1 MNKNFYAIVF
11 AIICLPFVS
20 ITTTNAQGCVAVRNM
35 SSCSLTGDST
45 SHDKNVLQISLNY
58 RYFKSFRHYK
68 GREEQLERLEKG
80 TEVIN
85 HDNSVILGATYSFN
99 KYLSAAVSIPFLYID
114 RSSMY
119 EHLGNNSGQRFWTT
133 SQGLGDVRLSGYV
146 NPIPNYTKGSL
157 VIGLGVKLPTGD
169 YSSTDEFHKMNDD
182 DQVEL
187 QTLPVDQ
194 SIQPGDGG
202 TGIVV
207 EYAFSHKIIGRFH
220 GYTTGFYM
228 SQPRNT
234 NGTRRS
240 QNLTANIPLS
250 NEFSVVDQY
259 MLRGG
264 FQYVHRGL
272 QVGLGLRYEGIPA
285 EDLIG
290 DSDGFRRPGYIIS
303 YEPSVFYSTGKHTFG
318 LNLPIVRLPKEL
330 GSADIGA
337 RNRTQ
342 SHIDK
347 QRTEI
352 TGQYAHGDAAFADW
366 LVSLTYAYKIAW

>member
-1 MNKNFYAIVF
+1 MKRIFYALI
-11 AIICLPFVS
+11 AISSVAS
-20 ITTTNAQGCVAVRNM
+20 VAATKTNAQGCVAVRNM
-35 SSCSLTGDST
+35 SSCSLAGDST
-45 SHDKNVLQISLNY
+45 TQHKNVWQVSLNY

-68 GREEQLERLEKG
+68 GREEQLERLANG

-85 HDNSVILGATYSFN
+85 HDNSVILGVSYSFN
-99 KYLSAAVSIPFLYID
+99 KYFSAAVSIPFLYID

-119 EHLGNNSGQRFWTT
+119 EHLGNGSGQRFWTT
-133 SQGLGDVRLSGYV
+133 SQGLGDVRLSGYL
-146 NPIPNYTKGSL
+146 NPIPNYMKGSL

-169 YSSTDEFHKMNDD
+169 YSYTDEFHKMNDD

-207 EYAFSHKIIGRFH
+207 EYAFTHKIIGRFH

-234 NGTRRS
+234 NGTLRS
-240 QNLTANIPLS
+240 ARLIENIPLS

-259 MLRGG
+259 LLRGG
-264 FQYVHRGL
+264 LQYVHKGL

-290 DSDGFRRPGYIIS
+290 NSDGFRRPGYIIS
-303 YEPSVFYSTGKHTFG
+303 YEPSVFYSTGNHTFG

-366 LVSLTYAYKIAW
+366 LVSITYAYKIAR

>member
-1 MNKNFYAIVF
+1 MKRNFYILF
-11 AIICLPFVS
+11 AIICLASVAV
-20 ITTTNAQGCVAVRNM
+20 TETNAQGCVAVRNM

-45 SHDKNVLQISLNY
+45 IHQKNVLQISLNY

-68 GREEQLERLEKG
+68 GREEQLERLENG

-85 HDNSVILGATYSFN
+85 HDNSVILGASYSFS
-99 KYLSAAVSIPFLYID
+99 KYFSAAVSIPFLYID

-119 EHLGNNSGQRFWTT
+119 EHLGNGSGQRFWTT
-133 SQGLGDVRLSGYV
+133 SQGLGDVRLSGYL
-146 NPIPNYTKGSL
+146 NPIPNYYKGSL
-157 VIGLGVKLPTGD
+157 VIGLGVKLPTGN
-169 YSSTDEFHKMNDD
+169 YAYKDEFHKMNNQT

-207 EYAFSHKIIGRFH
+207 EYAFTHKLVGRFH

-234 NGTRRS
+234 NGTLRS
-240 QNLTANIPLS
+240 QNLTNNIPLS

-264 FQYVHRGL
+264 FQYVHKGL

-303 YEPSVFYSTGKHTFG
+303 YEPSVFYSTGNHTFG
-318 LNLPIVRLPKEL
+318 LNLPVVRLPKSL

-366 LVSLTYAYKIAW
+366 LVSVTYAYKIGM

>member
-1 MNKNFYAIVF
+1 MRKNYCAIF
-11 AIICLPFVS
+11 FIFICLTFAAVNTS
-20 ITTTNAQGCVAVRNM
+20 NAQGCVAVRNM

-45 SHDKNVLQISLNY
+45 SHNKNTWQISLNY

-68 GREEQLERLEKG
+68 GREEQVERIENG

-85 HDNSVILGATYSFN
+85 HDNSVILGVSYSFS
-99 KYLSAAVSIPFLYID
+99 KYFSAAVSIPYLYID

-119 EHLGNNSGQRFWTT
+119 EHLGNGSGQRFWTT
-133 SQGLGDVRLSGYV
+133 SNGLGDIRLSGYI
-146 NPIPNYTKGSL
+146 NPIPNYMKGSL
-157 VIGLGVKLPTGD
+157 VFGLGVKLPTGN
-169 YSSTDEFHKMNDD
+169 YSYTDQFHKRNGDL
-182 DQVEL
+182 VEL

-207 EYAFSHKIIGRFH
+207 EYAFNHKIAGRFY

-234 NGTRRS
+234 NGTLRS
-240 QNLTANIPLS
+240 PNPQNGIPLS

-259 MLRGG
+259 LLRGG
-264 FQYVHRGL
+264 VQYVHNGL

-290 DSDGFRRPGYIIS
+290 NSDGFRRPGYIIS
-303 YEPSVFYSTGKHTFG
+303 YEPSVFYSTGNHTFG
-318 LNLPIVRLPKEL
+318 INLPVVRLPKAL

-352 TGQYAHGDAAFADW
+352 TGQYQHGDAAFADW
-366 LVSLTYAYKIAW
+366 LVSITYAYKIAR

>member
-1 MNKNFYAIVF
+1 
-11 AIICLPFVS
+11 
-20 ITTTNAQGCVAVRNM
+20 
-35 SSCSLTGDST
+35 
-45 SHDKNVLQISLNY
+45 
-58 RYFKSFRHYK
+58 
-68 GREEQLERLEKG
+68 
-80 TEVIN
+80 
-85 HDNSVILGATYSFN
+85 
-99 KYLSAAVSIPFLYID
+99 
-114 RSSMY
+114 
-119 EHLGNNSGQRFWTT
+119 
-133 SQGLGDVRLSGYV
+133 
-146 NPIPNYTKGSL
+146 
-157 VIGLGVKLPTGD
+157 
-169 YSSTDEFHKMNDD
+169 MNDD

-207 EYAFSHKIIGRFH
+207 EYAFTHKIIGRFH
-220 GYTTGFYM
+220 GYTTGLYM

-234 NGTRRS
+234 NGTLRS
-240 QNLTANIPLS
+240 SRLTENIPLS

-259 MLRGG
+259 LLRGG
-264 FQYVHRGL
+264 IQYVRNGL

-303 YEPSVFYSTGKHTFG
+303 YEPSVFYSTGNHTFG
-318 LNLPIVRLPKEL
+318 VNLPVVRL

-366 LVSLTYAYKIAW
+366 LVSVTYAYKIAR